1 MNLLIIT
8 LLLCVFIPLNF
19 VKAQFGIKKKI
30 PKNVIQEEGA
40 ERGVI
45 NDNKNGNEAIDLN
58 DPELQ
63 EAIEMFQNM
72 SPQEMME
79 TIELLKEDPIYKN
92 DPSLLQEL
100 DSILE
105 ELSQLNEDEIRR
117 NLDDILHEETVAQSI
132 VETMDMLKN
141 TDEKDWQKIID
152 NKDLILDS
160 VIASGIMSEE
170 EIDLFKNDKKAWEE
184 ELKGIWAELKAQA
197 DVAIASDEL

>member
-1 MNLLIIT
+1 MNLVIIT
-8 LLLCVFIPLNF
+8 LILCVITRLNF

-30 PKNVIQEEGA
+30 PKNVVQEEGTG
-40 ERGVI
+40 RGVI
-45 NDNKNGNEAIDLN
+45 DNNKNGNEVIDLN

-105 ELSQLNEDEIRR
+105 ELSQLNEDEIRQ
-117 NLDDILHEETVAQSI
+117 NLDDILHEEAVAQSI

-141 TDEKDWQKIID
+141 ADEKDWQKIID
-152 NKDLILDS
+152 NKYLILDS

-170 EIDLFKNDKKAWEE
+170 EIDLFKNDEKAWEE
-184 ELKGIWAELKAQA
+184 ELRGIWAELQAQA
-197 DVAIASDEL
+197 DAAIANDEL